1 MYIISRT
8 LDPHYRA
15 EHFRDESYTTTNVNK
30 WPLEADFSQLNLKF
44 LAKFKVINYWKI
56 NF

>member
-44 LAKFKVINYWKI
+44 LAKFKVINY
-56 NF
+56 